1 MTAAELDVNAARLA
15 HLRWETVLEDLVN
28 GSGVHEPLKG
38 HEDCDLGTWIYGTG
52 LSRYGKS
59 GAVWQL
65 KTAHKR
71 FHHLAEETM
80 SALAAGMQDRAVEML
95 TSVRRLSGEILF
107 QLTSLE
113 LDVIEA
119 AIIDARSKDIPSR
132 LMRLLFPKPTPVNFI
147 SIQSLGGSGSGR
159 HTLNVTGARLA
170 HLKWIRDLQ
179 MAFRGH
185 GKGMRAQPSD
195 ECSLGIWI
203 HGTAMKEL
211 GTTEALKTLDIA
223 HKRFHREVD
232 SVLASLSHG
241 KLRNADEAYEEAL
254 ALSGEII
261 TMLTRLQLELVDSHV
276 LSAQASRL

>member
-28 GSGVHEPLKG
+28 GGGSHEPLKG
-38 HEDCDLGTWIYGTG
+38 HEDCALGTWIYGTG
-52 LSRYGKS
+52 LSRYGKLGS
-59 GAVWQL
+59 VWQL

-80 SALAAGMQDRAVEML
+80 SAHAAGKQDRAVEML
-95 TSVRRLSGEILF
+95 AAVRKLSGEILF

-119 AIIDARSKDIPSR
+119 AVKEARTKDIPSR
-132 LMRLLFPKPTPVNFI
+132 LMRALFPKPISLNII
-147 SIQSLGGSGSGR
+147 SIQNLGGSGSGR

-211 GTTEALKTLDIA
+211 GATEPLRNLDA
-223 HKRFHREVD
+223 VHKRFHREVD
-232 SVLASLSHG
+232 FVLSSLSHG
-241 KLRNADEAYEEAL
+241 KLRTADEAYEEAL

-276 LSAQASRL
+276 LSAQASKL